1 MAPHRTVP
9 VVTGGEGPHTQGT
22 FSERLHSVN
31 CQHGA
36 RENLHIWGE
45 FASEMKVTSK
55 SARTKTT
62 RSDSSYLRGGC
73 G

>member
-1 MAPHRTVP
+1 MKLFRSVIVDASHRTVP

-22 FSERLHSVN
+22 FSERLNSIN

-45 FASEMKVTSK
+45 FASENE
-55 SARTKTT
+55 
-62 RSDSSYLRGGC
+62 GHE
-73 G
+73 

>member
-1 MAPHRTVP
+1 MASPRTVP
-9 VVTGGEGPHTQGT
+9 VMPGGEGPHSQAT
-22 FSERLHSVN
+22 FSEHLNSIN

-36 RENLHIWGE
+36 RENLYIWGE

-62 RSDSSYLRGGC
+62 HSDSSYLEGGC